1 MNDSTRRT
9 IRTVYQTTV
18 ALLTTIP
25 VILLVVL
32 DALPEGSDLRVKV
45 AAIAAS
51 ILAGIAAVTK
61 ILTALEDRGI
71 IPPWLKAQPAGEHEA
86 PVVEGGQDA

>member
-9 IRTVYQTTV
+9 IRTVYQTAV
-18 ALLTTIP
+18 ALLTTVP
-25 VILLVVL
+25 VLLVIVL
-32 DALPEGSDLRVKV
+32 DALPEGSDIKVRV

-51 ILAGIAAVTK
+51 ILAGVAAVTK

-71 IPPWLKAQPAGEHEA
+71 IPAWLKADPTGDHE
-86 PVVEGGQDA
+86 VL